1 MGMNS
6 ILVFLITGAL
16 SSLLTLLFMKVALKF
31 KTPVDIPHRYKSHA
45 IHKKPVP
52 TAGGIPLFVVFWT
65 MMLLLLHKPD
75 REMILFFFLSLFLLI
90 FGLLD
95 DIKNLRAELKLFY
108 QGMSGFVFYLLF
120 RPEGYNLGW
129 FTIPG
134 GFYSLIFTIFLFMVI
149 VNGLNFLDGIDG
161 LSSTYTLVM
170 LIFMGTIYGEF
181 NYIYLYIFA
190 GVIAGFLFW
199 NIRKHKVFLGDAG
212 IYFFSSIVMY
222 VLLKPDHSYINMFP
236 FGVLFAIPLMD
247 LGGAVVRRLKK
258 GITPLA
264 PDTGHIHHRL
274 LKGVRNHYLVVLIYL
289 IVVTILGFLAILS
302 NNQTQMVWPITGFF
316 FLIWIMMLFLFK
328 WL

>member
-6 ILVFLITGAL
+6 ILVFLITGVF
-16 SSLLTLLFMKVALKF
+16 SSLFTLLFMRVALRLNI
-31 KTPVDIPHRYKSHA
+31 PIDIPYRYKSHA
-45 IHKKPVP
+45 IHRKPVP
-52 TAGGIPLFVVFWT
+52 TAGGIPLFVVFWV
-65 MMLLLLHKPD
+65 MLFLLYKPD
-75 REMILFFFLSLFLLI
+75 WEMLLFFFLSLFLLI

-95 DIKNLRAELKLFY
+95 DIKNLSAGLKLFY
-108 QGMSGFVFYLLF
+108 QGMSGFAFYLLF

-129 FTIPG
+129 FTIPS
-134 GFYSLIFTIFLFMVI
+134 GFPSLLFSIFLFMVI

-161 LSSTYTLVM
+161 LSSIYTLIM
-170 LIFMGTIYGEF
+170 IIFMGIIYGEF
-181 NYIYLYIFA
+181 KYLYFYIFA

-199 NIRKHKVFLGDAG
+199 NIRKHRVFLGDAG

-222 VLLKPDHSYINMFP
+222 ILLKPDYSYINMFP

-264 PDTGHIHHRL
+264 PDTGHIHHQL
-274 LKGVRNHYLVVLIYL
+274 LKGFKNHYLVVLFYFITVSL
-289 IVVTILGFLAILS
+289 LGFLAVLS
-302 NNQTQMVWPITGFF
+302 NNQTTMVWLITGFL
-316 FLIWIMMLFLFK
+316 FLIWIIILFLFK